1 MSAERLYTST
11 EQARQPRTPSRATN
25 CVMLDLRQGILWLKK
40 ASDVKTDI
48 TETEIRDTG
57 LSHGLVDVKVCAV
70 DETWSD
76 LKFVYRK
83 KDR

>member
-1 MSAERLYTST
+1 
-11 EQARQPRTPSRATN
+11 
-25 CVMLDLRQGILWLKK
+25 MLDLRQGILWLKK